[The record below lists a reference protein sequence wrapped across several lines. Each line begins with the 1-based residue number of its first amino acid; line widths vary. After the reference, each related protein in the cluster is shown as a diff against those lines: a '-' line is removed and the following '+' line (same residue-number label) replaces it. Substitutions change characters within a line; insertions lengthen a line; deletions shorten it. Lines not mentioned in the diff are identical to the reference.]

1 MVRGRSRR
9 SPDESGVVRSVAE
22 NYIPPIIAEVIAR
35 VTKFKAGM
43 DEAKAA
49 AASAARDINVS
60 TDKIQGSTERAAE
73 KSGAAWKAQGAA
85 AKDAARAT
93 AASADE
99 QAAAADR
106 TVAAH
111 ARVQRSSGLAS
122 KELAGIA
129 TAGKYASLGL
139 AAVGIGAVKLASDY
153 QGATTR
159 IAANAQISVD
169 AAKKITDAFLS
180 TAGSTIYSA
189 QQIATAY
196 GQVAGQLGVTEGHA
210 LNAADALRF
219 MKTSMD
225 LAEASGTDLTS
236 STSALSTVMRAFHL
250 SIGDAAGATD
260 VLFNV
265 SRETQVPLETL
276 AAQFAKLHS
285 RLGDLAPNLKD
296 VGTLM
301 SFPSIQAA
309 GSRGLLAVN
318 SGLNT
323 LLGNSKKVDDLLQSM
338 NIHLY
343 DQQGNFVGLRSV
355 IQQLSPVLAD
365 MNQKQQIAVEQTLV
379 GKSNMQLLGQVLTS
393 NVGAWDQYSAAV
405 GRANSAHDAAKKQAQ
420 TFQHQVDQLKATLL
434 DLATKLGQ
442 ILVPALQSV
451 AGMISTVV
459 NWFDR
464 HTTAAKILAGVIA
477 GLLTTAIVVFTTSKL
492 VALVNGV
499 KGTLGAFQSLAGFLT
514 GGFSSSVDTA
524 SGKVTGMAN
533 NVGTQ
538 MTRTSTTLAAAE
550 GTIGAETK
558 TIGGEFNVIGA
569 SANANATAVG
579 AAMTKTEGEL
589 TKAAPVLAAEGK
601 ADGAAFSA
609 GFLSSIATLGAG
621 ALAILGVGAY
631 QYGKQAGQ
639 AFNPSVGTPATVPSS
654 VHTQAQFAKW
664 IESQGFSSTIA
675 NQMAAQWAS
684 QQKPGS
690 AANSVVTLPPA
701 PGGGPPGTRISAAS
715 GSQASFVTGLLR
727 ALGAPVTAANVSA
740 VTAWTNAEGV
750 WGKTGGSVGNNP
762 LGVTMAYGQPITGFF
777 NNLPGGGHVLD
788 FGSPASGIAAT
799 AAFIKARTPNILAA
813 LMSGNIS
820 PAGLEQAAN
829 ASGWAGAGGYPG
841 VWGPATPSGSVNVTA
856 SGGSSNP
863 LAAFNNALAAL
874 AGANEV
880 NRQSHPASRSAAAA
894 ARRAAAAAQRQ
905 AGSNMLTFLNNFA
918 HENTQAIAGMGGI
931 QASQM
936 PGYGGDTQL
945 VKAITAIHDQAMKKV
960 VANEIANGNQNT
972 KSVGNQLLAMSKSLS
987 DFAKA
992 VTATA
997 VAAYKHII
1005 TTMDN
1010 LAKKYST
1017 VSSGLGTLYGV
1028 TGALGLTDA
1037 RAGVT
1042 AQEIPL
1048 VGSNFQNPGQML
1060 AYLGAVSQGLEAGG
1074 GASSQANY
1082 AGWAKAFGGTG
1093 SQLGTYFTNLASGKL
1108 KPADVTSTLG
1118 QVYSLIGSIVNLETS
1133 LSQNTAAT
1141 TANTTATVDNTT
1153 VTNAATGPASS
1164 PGPTINVYTNDLA
1177 TGQAFASQL
1186 YLALRPILVSPN
1198 A

>member
-9 SPDESGVVRSVAE
+9 SPDEFGVVRSVAE

-85 AKDAARAT
+85 AKDAAKAT
-93 AASADE
+93 AASADA

-111 ARVQRSSGLAS
+111 ARVARQSSLTS

-129 TAGKYASLGL
+129 TAGKYSALGL
-139 AAVGIGAVKLASDY
+139 AAVGVASVKLASDY

-169 AAKKITDAFLS
+169 AAKKITDAFLG

-196 GQVAGQLGVTEGHA
+196 GQVAGQMGVTEGHA
-210 LNAADALRF
+210 LSASQALRF

-225 LAEASGTDLTS
+225 LAEGSGTDLS
-236 STSALSTVMRAFHL
+236 SATSALSTVMRAFHL
-250 SIGDAAGATD
+250 SISDAAGATD
-260 VLFNV
+260 ILFNV
-265 SRETQVPLETL
+265 SRETQVPLDTL
-276 AAQFAKLHS
+276 AGQFAKLHS
-285 RLGDLAPNLKD
+285 RLGELAPNLKD

-318 SGLNT
+318 SGLQT
-323 LLGNSKKVDDLLQSM
+323 LLGGSKKVDDLLQSM

-343 DQQGNFVGLRSV
+343 DSQGQFVGLRSV
-355 IQQLSPVLAD
+355 IEQLSPVLAD
-365 MNQKQQIAVEQTLV
+365 MNEKQRLAVERTIL
-379 GKSNMQLLGQVLTS
+379 GKTNVQLLGQVLQS
-393 NVGAWDQYSAAV
+393 NVSNWDQYSAAV
-405 GRANSAHDAAKKQAQ
+405 GRSNSAHEAAVKQSQ

-434 DLATKLGQ
+434 DLAVKLGQ

-477 GLLTTAIVVFTTSKL
+477 GVLTTAIVVFTTSKL
-492 VALVNGV
+492 IALVNGI
-499 KGTLGAFQSLAGFLT
+499 KTTLGAFQSLGGYLT

-538 MTRTSTTLAAAE
+538 MTRTSTTLTAAE

-558 TIGGEFNVIGA
+558 AIGGEFDTIGA
-569 SANANATAVG
+569 SANANAVKVG
-579 AAMTKTEGEL
+579 GAMTKMEGE
-589 TKAAPVLAAEGK
+589 VVAAEGPMA
-601 ADGAAFSA
+601 ADGAA
-609 GFLSSIATLGAG
+609 LGAAFTSSFLAALGPAIIAFGVFQAVSNTIG
-621 ALAILGVGAY
+621 AATNSGTTPGAVMNSRS
-631 QYGKQAGQ
+631 
-639 AFNPSVGTPATVPSS
+639 AFDKYEGIPSS
-654 VHTQAQFAKW
+654 VKTL
-664 IESQGFSSTIA
+664 SQLKAYLNKSGMGKGLQQTII
-675 NQMAAQWAS
+675 QGWL
-684 QQKPGS
+684 S
-690 AANSVVTLPPA
+690 A
-701 PGGGPPGTRISAAS
+701 G
-715 GSQASFVTGLLR
+715 
-727 ALGAPVTAANVSA
+727 
-740 VTAWTNAEGV
+740 
-750 WGKTGGSVGNNP
+750 
-762 LGVTMAYGQPITGFF
+762 
-777 NNLPGGGHVLD
+777 
-788 FGSPASGIAAT
+788 
-799 AAFIKARTPNILAA
+799 
-813 LMSGNIS
+813 
-820 PAGLEQAAN
+820 
-829 ASGWAGAGGYPG
+829 AGAGGADTAGGVTGGVGGRGGLASVTRWQSQASYASSLTGIPVSILLGQIQQESGGNPLDVSSAGAFGLSQFIPSTARQYGVIPG
-841 VWGPATPSGSVNVTA
+841 SSAKATQSQITGQALYLKNLVQQYGSITAALEAYYGGAGGVANPNEAVAGGPTPAQYAEQVLAKAQSYGYTGTAIIPKSGG
-856 SGGSSNP
+856 GGSSTNP
-863 LAAFNNALAAL
+863 LAAFSNALQAL
-874 AGANEV
+874 SGANTV
-880 NRQSHPASRSAAAA
+880 ASQGVATAHHTAVRHAASHAN
-894 ARRAAAAAQRQ
+894 Q
-905 AGSNMLTFLNNFA
+905 ATSNMQSFLSHFGSDMSKVANQLSKDSASESKQVTAINDKA
-918 HENTQAIAGMGGI
+918 MKQIVANAIATGK
-931 QASQM
+931 
-936 PGYGGDTQL
+936 D
-945 VKAITAIHDQAMKKV
+945 V
-960 VANEIANGNQNT
+960 T
-972 KSVGNQLLAMSKSLS
+972 KWAATTSTSMSKSWA
-987 DFAKA
+987 DAAKQ

-997 VAAYKHII
+997 IAAYKSII
-1005 TTMDN
+1005 TTMTN
-1010 LAKKYST
+1010 LANRYAT
-1017 VSSGLGTLYGV
+1017 QSSGLGTLYGV
-1028 TGALGLTDA
+1028 TGALGLTDS
-1037 RAGVT
+1037 RQGVT
-1042 AQEIPL
+1042 AQELPL